1 MHDYES
7 LSVEALEGA
16 LDVVAQHHE
25 DKPPTH
31 LFLPLNLLDFV
42 LEHGLFDRAE
52 DFPLVQL
59 EKPIFLVKFLL
70 FLLVEIGYF
79 TKKLA
84 SMLAHFELDL
94 FL

>member
-7 LSVEALEGA
+7 LSVKALKGA
-16 LDVVAQHHE
+16 LDVVTQHHE
-25 DKPPTH
+25 DEPPAH

-42 LEHGLFDRAE
+42 LEHGLFDRSQ

-59 EKPIFLVKFLL
+59 EEPIFLVKFLL
-70 FLLVEIGYF
+70 FLLVEIGNF
-79 TKKLA
+79 TEKLA
-84 SMLAHFELDL
+84 SMFAHFELDL